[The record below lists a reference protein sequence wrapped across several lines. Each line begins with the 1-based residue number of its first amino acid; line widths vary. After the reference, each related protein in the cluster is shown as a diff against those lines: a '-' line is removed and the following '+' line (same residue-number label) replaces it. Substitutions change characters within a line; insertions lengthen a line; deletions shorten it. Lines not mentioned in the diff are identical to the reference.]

1 MQVSHRVFGNAGR
14 RVVGGFT
21 LPEGLFGMA
30 IMGVVFITLYTG
42 MTTGFESIRRSRE
55 NLRATQILMERFETI
70 RLYTWDQVNT
80 PGFIPTNFIAYF
92 EPRYHAP
99 STNASLIAVTNATTG
114 SGIRYTGTVT
124 IARADISEPY
134 SNDLRQITV
143 ELAWASNGRPCRR
156 SYTSYVARYGLQNYV
171 Y

>member
-1 MQVSHRVFGNAGR
+1 
-14 RVVGGFT
+14 
-21 LPEGLFGMA
+21 MA
-30 IMGVVFITLYTG
+30 IIGVVFITLYTG

-92 EPRYHAP
+92 EPAYSRI
-99 STNASLIAVTNATTG
+99 STNASTNAIVQHVG
-114 SGIRYTGTVT
+114 ASGIRYTGTVS
-124 IARADISEPY
+124 IAASGISEPY
-134 SNDLRQITV
+134 SNDLRKITV
-143 ELAWASNGRPCRR
+143 ELAWNSNGRNCRR
-156 SYTSYVARYGLQNYV
+156 SYSSYIARYGLQNYV